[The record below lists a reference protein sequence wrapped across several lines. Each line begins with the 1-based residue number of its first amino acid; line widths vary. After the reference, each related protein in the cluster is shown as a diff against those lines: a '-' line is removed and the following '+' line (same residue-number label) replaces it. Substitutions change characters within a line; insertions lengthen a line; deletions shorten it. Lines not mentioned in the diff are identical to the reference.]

1 MKRLYRR
8 IAYILTALLFG
19 FIVACNNPTADKT
32 PDKPAAENNISA
44 DKKTDTPTTEASPST
59 HSGHSMGKKININNA
74 ILSELDKLEGKLG
87 IPALSNKIQSSR
99 PYTKPEDLVS
109 KKVIDQ
115 GQFDQIKDMVTIE
128 EVKLVG
134 EAKDIDYMIKLGLM
148 KGHLLVAK
156 ELIDLKKI
164 DQAEPHIGHPV
175 EEIYADVEEQ
185 LNERKVKEFKTP
197 LIALHDQVK
206 AGGKD
211 LAKLGNDFKTSMK
224 SIEDAIAGLPATQR
238 TSPKFALQVIAGL
251 LDSANSEYTAAIAN
265 GKIAQAVEYQ
275 DSRGFVVYSQELF
288 KAIQPEL
295 TKSNA
300 SVATSIAKSLTD
312 VAKAWPAP
320 IPPAAP
326 VLPTSEVSK
335 LVKSIESESAK
346 ITQPT

>member
-1 MKRLYRR
+1 MKRLSRLYKK
-8 IAYILTALLFG
+8 IAYILMALAFG
-19 FIVACNNPTADKT
+19 VVVACSNNPADQ
-32 PDKPAAENNISA
+32 PPAADSPA
-44 DKKTDTPTTEASPST
+44 TPPVAASPA
-59 HSGHSMGKKININNA
+59 HEGGHSMGKKININNA

-99 PYTKPEDLVS
+99 PYNKVEELVN

-115 GQFDQIKDMVTIE
+115 PQFDQIKDLVTIE
-128 EVKLVG
+128 DIKLVG
-134 EAKDIDYMIKLGLM
+134 EARDVDYMVKLGLM

-197 LIALHDQVK
+197 LISLHDQVK

-211 LAKLGNDFKTSMK
+211 AAKLNTNFAASMK
-224 SIEDAIAGLPATQR
+224 SVEDAIAGLPVTQR
-238 TSPKFALQVIAGL
+238 TSPNFALQVISGL

-265 GKIAQAVEYQ
+265 NKIAQAVEYQ
-275 DSRGFVVYSQELF
+275 DSRGFVLYSQELY
-288 KAIQPEL
+288 KAIEL
-295 TKSNA
+295 QLAKSNA
-300 SVATSIAKSLTD
+300 AVATSLGKSLTD
-312 VAKAWPAP
+312 LAKAWPAA

-326 VLPTSEVSK
+326 VLPTTEVTK
-335 LVKSIESESAK
+335 LVRSIESESAK
-346 ITQPT
+346 INPA

>member
-1 MKRLYRR
+1 MKKLSRR
-8 IAYILTALLFG
+8 IIYAALSLVFG
-19 FIVACNNPTADKT
+19 FIVACNNPSVE
-32 PDKPAAENNISA
+32 KPPE
-44 DKKTDTPTTEASPST
+44 KPVTESNTSSQPATETSPSA

-99 PYTKPEDLVS
+99 PYTKTEELVS

-115 GQFDQIKDMVTIE
+115 AQFDQVKDMVTIE
-128 EVKLVG
+128 EVQLVG

-211 LAKLGNDFKTSMK
+211 AAKLGTDFKASMK
-224 SIEDAIAGLPATQR
+224 SVEDAIAGLPAAQR
-238 TSPKFALQVIAGL
+238 TSPKFVMQVIDGL

-265 GKIAQAVEYQ
+265 NKISQAVEYQ
-275 DSRGFVVYSQELF
+275 DSRGFIIYSQELF

-295 TKSNA
+295 TKTNEPA
-300 SVATSIAKSLTD
+300 ATSIAKSLAA
-312 VAKAWPAP
+312 VAKAWPTP

-326 VLPTSEVSK
+326 VMPTAEVTK

-346 ITQPT
+346 ISQSA

>member
-1 MKRLYRR
+1 MKRLHRLYKK
-8 IAYILTALLFG
+8 IAYVLMALVFG
-19 FIVACNNPTADKT
+19 VVVACSNNTATIDKPPTADN
-32 PDKPAAENNISA
+32 PAALSVA
-44 DKKTDTPTTEASPST
+44 ASPT
-59 HSGHSMGKKININNA
+59 HEGGHSMGKKININNA

-99 PYTKPEDLVS
+99 PYTKVEELVS

-115 GQFDQIKDMVTIE
+115 PQFDKIKDMVTIE
-128 EVKLVG
+128 DIKLTG
-134 EAKDIDYMIKLGLM
+134 EARDVDYMTKLGLM

-197 LIALHDQVK
+197 LISLHEQVK

-211 LAKLGNDFKTSMK
+211 AAKLSTNFAASMK
-224 SIEDAIAGLPATQR
+224 SVEDAITGLPATQR
-238 TSPKFALQVIAGL
+238 TLPSFALQVIAGL

-265 GKIAQAVEYQ
+265 DKIAQAVEYQ
-275 DSRGFVVYSQELF
+275 DSRGFVLYSQELY
-288 KAIQPEL
+288 KAIEPQL

-300 SVATSIAKSLTD
+300 VAATSIGKSLKD
-312 VAKAWPAP
+312 VAKAWPSA
-320 IPPAAP
+320 IPPATP
-326 VLPTSEVSK
+326 VLPTAEVTK

-346 ITQPT
+346 IKPA

>member
-1 MKRLYRR
+1 MKRLYRLYKKA
-8 IAYILTALLFG
+8 AYVLMALVFG
-19 FIVACNNPTADKT
+19 VVVACSNNTET
-32 PDKPAAENNISA
+32 VDKPPAATAAPSVA
-44 DKKTDTPTTEASPST
+44 ASPA
-59 HSGHSMGKKININNA
+59 HEGGHSMGKKININNA

-99 PYTKPEDLVS
+99 PYTKVEELVS

-115 GQFDQIKDMVTIE
+115 PQFDKIKDMVTIE
-128 EVKLVG
+128 DIKLVG
-134 EAKDIDYMIKLGLM
+134 EARDVDYMTKLGLM

-197 LIALHDQVK
+197 LISLHEQVK

-211 LAKLGNDFKTSMK
+211 AAKLSTNFAASMK
-224 SIEDAIAGLPATQR
+224 SVEDAIAGLPATQR
-238 TSPKFALQVIAGL
+238 TSPSFALQVVAGL
-251 LDSANSEYTAAIAN
+251 LDSANSEYTAAIADN
-265 GKIAQAVEYQ
+265 KIAQAVEYQ
-275 DSRGFVVYSQELF
+275 DSRGFVLYSQELY
-288 KAIQPEL
+288 KAIEPQL
-295 TKSNA
+295 AKSNGA
-300 SVATSIAKSLTD
+300 AATGIGKSLTD
-312 VAKAWPAP
+312 LAKAWPGA

-326 VLPTSEVSK
+326 VLPTAEVTK

-346 ITQPT
+346 IKPA

>member
-1 MKRLYRR
+1 MKRLSRLYKR
-8 IAYILTALLFG
+8 ISYFLLALVFG
-19 FIVACNNPTADKT
+19 MVVACSNTTSAPDTAVT
-32 PDKPAAENNISA
+32 DKPAAGSSVA
-44 DKKTDTPTTEASPST
+44 SASPT
-59 HSGHSMGKKININNA
+59 HEGGHSMGKKININNA

-87 IPALSNKIQSSR
+87 VPALSNKIQSSR

-115 GQFDQIKDMVTIE
+115 AQFDQIKDLVTIE
-128 EVKLVG
+128 DIKLTG
-134 EAKDIDYMIKLGLM
+134 EAKDVDYMVKLGLM

-211 LAKLGNDFKTSMK
+211 AAKLGADFATSMK
-224 SIEDAIAGLPATQR
+224 SVDDAIAGLPAAQR
-238 TSPKFALQVIAGL
+238 TSPNFVLQVIAGL
-251 LDSANSEYTAAIAN
+251 LDSANSEYTAAIAG
-265 GKIAQAVEYQ
+265 GKISQAVEYQ
-275 DSRGFVVYSQELF
+275 DSRGFVRYSQELY
-288 KAIQPEL
+288 KVIEPQL

-300 SVATSIAKSLTD
+300 SAATSINKSLTD
-312 VAKAWPAP
+312 LAKAWPAA

-326 VLPTSEVSK
+326 VLLPAEVTK

-346 ITQPT
+346 MNKPA

>member
-1 MKRLYRR
+1 MKRLYKLYKKA
-8 IAYILTALLFG
+8 AYVLMALVFG
-19 FIVACNNPTADKT
+19 VVVACSNNTST
-32 PDKPAAENNISA
+32 VDKPADSPA
-44 DKKTDTPTTEASPST
+44 TPVAATPAHEG
-59 HSGHSMGKKININNA
+59 GHSMGKKININNA

-99 PYTKPEDLVS
+99 PYTKVEELVS

-115 GQFDQIKDMVTIE
+115 PQFDKIKDMVTIE
-128 EVKLVG
+128 DIKLTG
-134 EAKDIDYMIKLGLM
+134 EARDVDYMTKLGLM

-197 LIALHDQVK
+197 LISLHEQVK

-211 LAKLGNDFKTSMK
+211 AAKLSTNFAASMK
-224 SIEDAIAGLPATQR
+224 SVEDAITGLPATQR
-238 TSPKFALQVIAGL
+238 TSPSFALQVIAGL

-265 GKIAQAVEYQ
+265 NKIAQAVEYQ
-275 DSRGFVVYSQELF
+275 DSRGFVLYSQELY
-288 KAIQPEL
+288 KAIEPQL
-295 TKSNA
+295 AKSNA
-300 SVATSIAKSLTD
+300 AAATSIGKSLAD
-312 VAKAWPAP
+312 LAKAWPGA
-320 IPPAAP
+320 IPPTAP
-326 VLPTSEVSK
+326 VLPTTEVTK

-346 ITQPT
+346 IKPA

>member
-1 MKRLYRR
+1 MKRIQGLYKK
-8 IAYILTALLFG
+8 IAYVLMALFFG
-19 FIVACNNPTADKT
+19 VVVACSNNTAT
-32 PDKPAAENNISA
+32 IDKPAV
-44 DKKTDTPTTEASPST
+44 DKPANSPVASASPA
-59 HSGHSMGKKININNA
+59 HEGGHSMGKKININNA

-115 GQFDQIKDMVTIE
+115 AQFDTIKDMVTIE
-128 EVKLVG
+128 DIKLTG
-134 EAKDIDYMIKLGLM
+134 EARDVDYMVKLGLM

-197 LIALHDQVK
+197 LISLHDQVK

-211 LAKLGNDFKTSMK
+211 AAKLSTNFASSMK
-224 SIEDAIAGLPATQR
+224 SVEDAIAGLPATQR
-238 TSPKFALQVIAGL
+238 TSPSFALQVIAGL
-251 LDSANSEYTAAIAN
+251 LDSADAEYTAAIAN
-265 GKIAQAVEYQ
+265 NKISQAVEYQ
-275 DSRGFVVYSQELF
+275 DSRGFVLYSQELY
-288 KAIQPEL
+288 KTIEPQL

-300 SVATSIAKSLTD
+300 AVATSIGKSLTD
-312 VAKAWPAP
+312 VVKAWPSA

-326 VLPTSEVSK
+326 VLPPTEVTK

-346 ITQPT
+346 IKPA